1 MENIYALSD
10 IIEKYIPGDWGE
22 DCCSEGASCPVSCIR
37 GADIVPIENNDY
49 KGIPTRWISAKS
61 LNARRLSEGDII
73 IEKSGGSPIQSTGR
87 VVFISQDLLEEKSD
101 IVCSNFCSAFRI
113 KEGWNPKYVYY
124 YLKHVY
130 NSGVFFN
137 FEGKTSG
144 LKNLQMEIAF
154 KSLNIEKKSPEEQ
167 SAIVDTLSVI
177 ERKLAVNRQIN
188 ENLAG

>member
-1 MENIYALSD
+1 MENQYALSD

-22 DCCSEGASCPVSCIR
+22 DCCTEDAKCPVSCIR

-49 KGIPTRWISAKS
+49 KGIPIRWISAKS
-61 LNARRLSEGDII
+61 LNTRRLSQGDII

-87 VVFISQDLLEEKSD
+87 VVFVSQDLIKEKRD

-130 NSGVFFN
+130 NSGIFFN

-154 KSLNIEKKSPEEQ
+154 KSLSIEKKSLREQ
-167 SAIVDTLSVI
+167 SAIVDSLSTI

-188 ENLAG
+188 ENLAC